1 MLMGPLHQKTVS
13 PLLYT
18 PREPFLLSSLFR
30 SALRRHLFPALLL
43 GNRAPSCCVPNN
55 RPPFPLL
62 SVSKI
67 RTNYSTFFFIIPLSI
82 LICVEFFEFL
92 ISKHEGD

>member
-1 MLMGPLHQKTVS
+1 MLMGPLHQKTVL

-43 GNRAPSCCVPNN
+43 GNRAPSCFVPNN
-55 RPPFPLL
+55 RPPFRYYPFPKFAQTIRLFSPLYHYL
-62 SVSKI
+62 
-67 RTNYSTFFFIIPLSI
+67 FFF
-82 LICVEFFEFL
+82 VYNFL
-92 ISKHEGD
+92 NF